1 MSEKDLKA
9 LTYINLP
16 FIEDGRFEPGQMIP
30 YGKFVESEELARKFL
45 GDQAIS
51 ADEQIAEMIK
61 WGSIS
66 EDADAPLHHAH
77 RPVDIAKPTL
87 STIVAEARA
96 LIEELEADGADV
108 PAKLRALAEISDRQI
123 ADADGVIASEVA
135 Q

>member
-1 MSEKDLKA
+1 
-9 LTYINLP
+9 
-16 FIEDGRFEPGQMIP
+16 
-30 YGKFVESEELARKFL
+30 
-45 GDQAIS
+45 
-51 ADEQIAEMIK
+51 
-61 WGSIS
+61 
-66 EDADAPLHHAH
+66 
-77 RPVDIAKPTL
+77 VDIAKPTL